1 MALDPISNI
10 AGAVKG
16 IIDKFVPDANEK
28 LKMQLELA
36 TKEIVQEHERLLAQ
50 INVNAEEAKNPSI
63 FVAGWRPAIGW
74 ICAIAL
80 ALNYWPRAVVA
91 TFFWCVQAYSSG
103 TIPPFPDLGTT
114 ALLGLVGSM
123 LGVVG
128 IRSLDKWLGTD
139 AKGVSLK

>member
-50 INVNAEEAKNPSI
+50 ANTNLEEAKNPNV
-63 FVAGWRPAIGW
+63 FVSGWRPAAGW
-74 ICAIAL
+74 VCVLGL
-80 ALNYWPRAVVA
+80 AY
-91 TFFWCVQAYSSG
+91 TFLLHPYMVWISTLASFAAPPPIESG
-103 TIPPFPDLGTT
+103 LLQY
-114 ALLGLVGSM
+114 LLGAM
-123 LGVVG
+123 LGIG
-128 IRSLDKWLGTD
+128 GLRTWDKVSGVET
-139 AKGVSLK
+139 KGVSLK